1 MNKIA
6 LAVVLILFGVLLL
19 LKNSNLLPDSF
30 CTTYLDLANHFW
42 PSLIILFGL
51 QLLVKEK
58 IRMLSRIIVW
68 VILILLGL
76 WLFCHMVGPNN
87 WVT

>member
-6 LAVVLILFGVLLL
+6 LAISLILFGILLL

-30 CTTYLDLANHFW
+30 CTTYLDLAQHLW
-42 PSLIILFGL
+42 PALVILFGL

-58 IRMLSRIIVW
+58 MRVLSRS
-68 VILILLGL
+68 ILWGILVLIGL
-76 WLFCHMVGPNN
+76 WLFCQMVGPNN

>member
-6 LAVVLILFGVLLL
+6 LAVVMILFGLLLL

-30 CTTYLDLANHFW
+30 CSIYLHLAENYW

-51 QLLVKEK
+51 QLLVKDRYK
-58 IRMLSRIIVW
+58 ILSRILGW
-68 VILILLGL
+68 LILILLGL
-76 WLFCHMVGPNN
+76 WLFCHLAGANN
-87 WVT
+87 WIT